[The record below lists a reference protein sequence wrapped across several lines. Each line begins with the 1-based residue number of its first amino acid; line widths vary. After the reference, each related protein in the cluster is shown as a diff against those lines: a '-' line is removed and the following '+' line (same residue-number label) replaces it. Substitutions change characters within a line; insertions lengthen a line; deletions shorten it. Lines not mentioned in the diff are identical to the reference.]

1 MSFFLLG
8 QRLDQ
13 VHFRTPLAITHN
25 APLATLDKTLAATA
39 KLENMV
45 FV

>member
-25 APLATLDKTLAATA
+25 APLTTLDKTLAAAA
-39 KLENMV
+39 KLETMV